1 MRFAVIGDLGMFG
14 SDMKSHLMWA
24 GQRVEGLNRSN
35 IDLGFS
41 EEQLASKLEG
51 FDVVINAVAYT
62 AVDKAEQE
70 AELANQINGDIAG
83 KLARACALTGSRFI
97 QISTDYVFDGSAGS
111 PISNQQI
118 LDPINA
124 YGRSKALGETLVSD
138 SGADFTILRTS
149 WLYGANGNCFPRAIA
164 RKLLSGDSVSVVS
177 DQFGQPTWTKD
188 LAQVA
193 LAHSLNNF
201 GEQIVHAVSSGK
213 ASWYEFALAINDSML
228 ENQTYEI
235 QSVTSSDYQSPAK
248 RPKYS
253 VLDNSN
259 TSGPV
264 IGNWLDRW
272 KIAAPEVLGSVQES
286 M

>member
-1 MRFAVIGDLGMFG
+1 MRFAVIGDSGMFG
-14 SDMKSHLMWA
+14 SDMKSHLMST
-24 GQRVEGLNRSN
+24 GQKVEGFNRSN
-35 IDLGFS
+35 IDLELS
-41 EEQLASKLEG
+41 EELLASRLEG

-62 AVDKAEQE
+62 GVDKAEQE
-70 AELANQINGDIAG
+70 TELANQINGDIPG
-83 KLARACALTGSRFI
+83 KLARACALAASRFI
-97 QISTDYVFDGSAGS
+97 HVSTDYVFDGSDRS
-111 PISNQQI
+111 PISTHQI

-124 YGRSKALGETLVSD
+124 YGRSKALGENLVSD

-149 WLYGANGNCFPRAIA
+149 WLYGANGNCFPRIIA

-188 LAQVA
+188 LAEVA

-201 GEQIVHAVSSGK
+201 GERIVHAVSSGE

-228 ENQTYEI
+228 ENQTHEI
-235 QSVTSSDYQSPAK
+235 QPVTSSDYQSPAK

-272 KIAAPEVLGSVQES
+272 KIAAPKLLGSVQES

>member
-1 MRFAVIGDLGMFG
+1 LRFAVIGDSGMFG
-14 SDMKSHLMWA
+14 SDMKSRLMST
-24 GQRVEGLNRSN
+24 GEEVEGLNRSN
-35 IDLGFS
+35 IDLGLS
-41 EEQLASKLEG
+41 GELLASKLEG

-62 AVDKAEQE
+62 AVDKAEQDT
-70 AELANQINGDIAG
+70 ELANQINGDIPG

-149 WLYGANGNCFPRAIA
+149 WLYGANGNCFPRTIA

-177 DQFGQPTWTKD
+177 DQFGQPTWTRD
-188 LAQVA
+188 LAEVA

-201 GEQIVHAVSSGK
+201 GERIVHSVSSGK

-228 ENQTYEI
+228 ENQTHEI

-272 KIAAPEVLGSVQES
+272 KMAAPEVLGSVQES

>member
-1 MRFAVIGDLGMFG
+1 MRFAVIGDSGMFG
-14 SDMKSHLMWA
+14 SDMKSRLMST
-24 GQRVEGLNRSN
+24 GEEVEGLNRSN
-35 IDLGFS
+35 IDLGLS
-41 EEQLASKLEG
+41 GELLASKLEG

-62 AVDKAEQE
+62 AVDKAEQDT
-70 AELANQINGDIAG
+70 ELANQINGDIPG

-149 WLYGANGNCFPRAIA
+149 WLYGANGNCFPRTIA

-177 DQFGQPTWTKD
+177 DQFGQPTWTRD
-188 LAQVA
+188 LAEVA

-201 GEQIVHAVSSGK
+201 GERIVHSVSSGK

-228 ENQTYEI
+228 ENQTHEI

-272 KIAAPEVLGSVQES
+272 KMAAPEVLGSVQES

>member
-41 EEQLASKLEG
+41 EEQLASKLEA
-51 FDVVINAVAYT
+51 FDAVINAVAYT

-70 AELANQINGDIAG
+70 TELANQINGDIAG

-149 WLYGANGNCFPRAIA
+149 WLYGANGNCFPKTIA
-164 RKLLSGDSVSVVS
+164 KKLLAGDSVSVVT

-188 LAQVA
+188 VANVA
-193 LAHSLNNF
+193 LAHSVNNF
-201 GEQIVHAVSSGK
+201 REPMVHAVSSGQT
-213 ASWYEFALAINDSML
+213 SWHEFAVAIGSSMSDS
-228 ENQTYEI
+228 QTRQI
-235 QSVTSSDYQSPAK
+235 QAVVSSEYQTPAA
-248 RPKYS
+248 RPLYS
-253 VLDNSN
+253 VLDNSR
-259 TSGPV
+259 TRGPI

-272 KIAAPEVLGSVQES
+272 KIAAPEVLGSVQKS

>member
-1 MRFAVIGDLGMFG
+1 MFG
-14 SDMKSHLMWA
+14 SEMKSHLMSN
-24 GQRVEGLNRSN
+24 GQGVEGFNRSN
-35 IDLGFS
+35 IDLGLS
-41 EEQLASKLEG
+41 EETLASKLEG

-62 AVDKAEQE
+62 AVDRAEQE
-70 AELANQINGDIAG
+70 TELANQINGFSPG

-111 PISNQQI
+111 PISTHQI

-138 SGADFTILRTS
+138 SGADFIIFRTS
-149 WLYGANGNCFPRAIA
+149 WLYGANGNCFPRNIA

-228 ENQTYEI
+228 ENKTHEI
-235 QSVTSSDYQSPAK
+235 QPVTSSDYQSPAK

-272 KIAAPEVLGSVQES
+272 KIAAPELLGSVQES

>member
-1 MRFAVIGDLGMFG
+1 MFG